1 MALRIASRRLLALRN
16 IAAGLALIVA
26 PVLLYLGVGGQA
38 AQAATTPGWT
48 LQANGTTVCTT
59 FTGFSFGAAPSSP
72 GGPTV
77 SVGILS
83 GVSGTCL
90 PWLAEEQKTHELETL
105 TVSDVMCSAGTPKEL
120 QYVFGGASVVA
131 VQWSGSAGG
140 DDTPTAAVKFAY
152 QTVAITYPQPGG
164 SC

>member
-26 PVLLYLGVGGQA
+26 PVLLYLGVAGQA

-59 FTGFSFGAAPSSP
+59 FTGFSWGTATV
-72 GGPTV
+72 GGPAR

-83 GVSGTCL
+83 GLSGTCL

-152 QTVAITYPQPGG
+152 QTVAITHPQLGG